1 MVTSISNAGTESQGW
16 QRGLRRRSVSSRYKQ
31 PVTMG
36 TNDNLIHKVG
46 QTGYE
51 LSLD

>member
-16 QRGLRRRSVSSRYKQ
+16 QRGLRRRSVSCRHKQ

-46 QTGYE
+46 RTGYE